1 MWNYELCTM
10 VGWISQHL
18 PAGRLFFW
26 GGGGGVGINSL
37 KVLWVTAGASG
48 KSLRLSPGAAFA
60 LLKKVT
66 RDG

>member
-1 MWNYELCTM
+1 MHHGGMDKSASTCWQT
-10 VGWISQHL
+10 
-18 PAGRLFFW
+18 FFL